1 MTSAL
6 ARKVSG
12 HRGRAPAWG
21 LAAAVVL
28 LVLAGVVPPAT
39 GWGVHARSFPPLHAQ
54 WLPRVGPGTLPA
66 VAAAVVGVLW
76 AGQAARRLPW
86 PVLLAVTWL
95 AGMTWMLSL
104 ALVDGLDGV
113 GRILDTRP
121 ESLQTARATTDV
133 SATLHEYVSRIPF
146 SHPHNW
152 PVHVAGHPPGALLF
166 FVLLVRLGL
175 GSGLGAGLVV
185 TALAATTPLA
195 VLVTLRALSQEREAR
210 LALPFLVLGP
220 AAIWQSVSA
229 DAMFAAVAAWGT
241 ATLALGAVRRSAGW
255 SLLAG
260 VLLGY
265 CVMLSYGLPLL
276 AVLALAVLAAARSW
290 FPLPFAAAAALGV
303 VLAFAAT
310 GFAWWEALPV
320 LRERYWAGVAS
331 DRPTAYWLWGDL
343 AALLFSAG
351 PLLGASLAASGR
363 ELARAL
369 MRPARHR
376 VGALVAAAVAMVLLA
391 DASLMSKAGVERIWL
406 PFVPLLLLSC
416 AFLPARWARAGLVLQ
431 VGFALVVQHLLWSD
445 W

>member
-1 MTSAL
+1 VLPWRYAVDHATPLSWGRQLGAAYAGGLAWMLAL
-6 ARKVSG
+6 A
-12 HRGRAPAWG
+12 
-21 LAAAVVL
+21 
-28 LVLAGVVPPAT
+28 
-39 GWGVHARSFPPLHAQ
+39 F
-54 WLPRVGPGTLPA
+54 
-66 VAAAVVGVLW
+66 
-76 AGQAARRLPW
+76 
-86 PVLLAVTWL
+86 
-95 AGMTWMLSL
+95 
-104 ALVDGLDGV
+104 VDGDGGV
-113 GRILDTRP
+113 GDVLNHPYEYLI
-121 ESLQTARATTDV
+121 TARATTDLP
-133 SATLHEYVSRIPF
+133 ATLAEYVSRIPVD
-146 SHPHNW
+146 SPGQW
-152 PVHVAGHPPGALLF
+152 PVHIAGHPPGALTF
-166 FVLLVRLGL
+166 FVALDRIGL
-175 GSGLGAGLVV
+175 GGGFGAGFVVTLLAPSTAVAELLTMRVLGAE
-185 TALAATTPLA
+185 
-195 VLVTLRALSQEREAR
+195 QHAR
-210 LALPFLVLGP
+210 LAAPFLVIGP
-220 AAIWQSVSA
+220 AAIWQCVSA

-303 VLAFAAT
+303 VLAFAAA
-310 GFAWWEALPV
+310 GFAWWEALSV

-406 PFVPLLLLSC
+406 PFVPWLLLSC